1 MVEDSYSLL
10 LRRDR
15 HSVFGTLSKSFSF
28 FRNLRDALVRE
39 ETTHRVLRFRCS
51 GSRETSGVD
60 GEIRILTNPA
70 TKDRDVIYI
79 PKHSISCE

>member
-39 ETTHRVLRFRCS
+39 ETTHRVLRFLCS
-51 GSRETSGVD
+51 GSRETSEPGSESRETSGVD

-70 TKDRDVIYI
+70 TTNRDLI
-79 PKHSISCE
+79 